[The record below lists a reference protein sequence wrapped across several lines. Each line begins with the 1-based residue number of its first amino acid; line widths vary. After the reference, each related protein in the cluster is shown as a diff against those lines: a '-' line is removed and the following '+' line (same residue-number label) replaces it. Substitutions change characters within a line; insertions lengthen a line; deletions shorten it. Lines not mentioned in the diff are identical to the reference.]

1 MPTEIV
7 RHQTPEEAE
16 LLRKR
21 EELATVRGVFR
32 IQK

>member
-7 RHQTPEEAE
+7 RQQTPEEAE

-21 EELATVRGVFR
+21 EQLAAIRAE
-32 IQK
+32 